1 MELND
6 WSTHMMQA
14 QVQAKAAEHRLLHKE
29 YDKVVP
35 HIQAAKAALDKT
47 IAWVTGQGANAG
59 VDILPMLDKTLSS
72 MSDEDPSKPYL
83 VAAMQEIKQLR
94 GERQFWLT
102 SGYEIGRNEQPDQ
115 P

>member
-6 WSTHMMQA
+6 WSTHCMQA
-14 QVQAKAAEHRLLHKE
+14 QVQMKAAEHNLLHKE

-35 HIQAAKAALDKT
+35 HLQAAKMAMDKA
-47 IAWVTGQGANAG
+47 IAWVAGQGANAG
-59 VDILPMLDKTLSS
+59 VDILPMLNNTLSS
-72 MSDEDPSKPYL
+72 MSDKDPSRPYL
-83 VAAMQEIKQLR
+83 VAAVQEIKQLR

-102 SGYEIGRNEQPDQ
+102 SGYEIGRNEQPDK